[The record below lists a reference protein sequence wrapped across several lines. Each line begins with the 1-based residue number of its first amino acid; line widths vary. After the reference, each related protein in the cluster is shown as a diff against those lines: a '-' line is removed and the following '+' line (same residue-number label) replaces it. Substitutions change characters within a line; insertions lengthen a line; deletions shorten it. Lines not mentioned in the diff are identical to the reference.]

1 MSYLP
6 YSADTVSGWVLA
18 TGTSLLAHGAV
29 ILLGYSGF
37 VQLAALPP
45 EPDARPEYTITLE
58 RLDSDTLAGLLE
70 RQSPT
75 AEAEADP
82 DAPAAESETLALPEP
97 EPEPDSE
104 PEPETAALPEPEPE
118 QAPAAEVAPEPVTPE
133 PLEPEPVTPAQDI
146 AEAATPEPVTAEPVT
161 AETVTPEPVIPEP
174 VIAETVTPDSVTA
187 DTVTPES
194 ATALDPVLAD
204 DPAPVDTA
212 TPEPL
217 PTETVTAAPVDTPDP
232 VASNPL
238 VAETL
243 APVSPIAADQTGFSA
258 IPSQPVAQQ
267 PRAPQST
274 TALPVAPA
282 PAQQTQRNTTAEPV
296 QRIITTAPPPTTGT
310 SDSPA
315 PSAAPETVSA
325 LNTATTAA
333 LPVIGRQTPRR
344 AALPA
349 TPPTAQDLAVGDLIA
364 RIRAT
369 PADPCLLALPRRDG
383 DDGVG
388 LELIAANDTAMA
400 QFATALLTPADSAI
414 RQTRTLVDP
423 RQCAALAYLRDN
435 RDYPA
440 TRLGIALDTPE
451 VASGGEVSGVLRGIA
466 GRYVLLLLVDN
477 NGVVQDLQRF
487 MSFSGNFAR
496 FIVPVTRVG
505 PQRDTSQS
513 LIAITTDTPAATI
526 RARDGQLAADVFRDL
541 DPSHGRNAAIG
552 FATFDVR

>member
-18 TGTSLLAHGAV
+18 AGTSLLAHGAV
-29 ILLGYSGF
+29 VVLGYSGI
-37 VQLAALPP
+37 VQRTAMPAEP
-45 EPDARPEYTITLE
+45 EARPEYTITLE

-104 PEPETAALPEPEPE
+104 PEPETAAIPAPPEPETLTPE
-118 QAPAAEVAPEPVTPE
+118 PLDAAPLTPETPDAPESDIAEPVTPDTDIAEPVSPEPVTPE
-133 PLEPEPVTPAQDI
+133 PVI
-146 AEAATPEPVTAEPVT
+146 AETITPDPVPADPVPTDSVT
-161 AETVTPEPVIPEP
+161 AETITPE
-174 VIAETVTPDSVTA
+174 T
-187 DTVTPES
+187 
-194 ATALDPVLAD
+194 ATALDPVVAD

-212 TPEPL
+212 TAETL

-232 VASNPL
+232 APSNPL
-238 VAETL
+238 IAETL

-258 IPSQPVAQQ
+258 IPSRPVAQQ
-267 PRAPQST
+267 PLAPQGA

-282 PAQQTQRNTTAEPV
+282 AQTPPTTMAEPV
-296 QRIITTAPPPTTGT
+296 QRIITTAPLSTTGT
-310 SDSPA
+310 AA
-315 PSAAPETVSA
+315 PSAAPETLSA
-325 LNTATTAA
+325 LTTTTPAA

-349 TPPTAQDLAVGDLIA
+349 APPTAQDLAVGDLIA

-383 DDGVG
+383 DSGVG

-440 TRLGIALDTPE
+440 TRLGIALDSAE
-451 VASGGEVSGVLRGIA
+451 VASGDEITGVLRGIA
-466 GRYVLLLLVDN
+466 GRYVLLLIVDN

-496 FIVPVTRVG
+496 FTVPVTRVG

-513 LIAITTDTPAATI
+513 LIAITTDTPASTI

-541 DPSHGRNAAIG
+541 DAAQGRNAAIG